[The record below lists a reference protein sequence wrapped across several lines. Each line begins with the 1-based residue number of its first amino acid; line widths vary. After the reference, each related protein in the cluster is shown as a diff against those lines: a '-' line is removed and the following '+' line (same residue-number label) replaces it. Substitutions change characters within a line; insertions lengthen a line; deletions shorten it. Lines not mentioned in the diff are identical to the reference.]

1 MAMVVVVVERDID
14 RLVTNAST
22 VFGQDAATDGKI
34 HETFP
39 SVPTPPPLSQPS
51 ISVHHFCPTTAKRV
65 TTYAERPT
73 LLGS

>member
-39 SVPTPPPLSQPS
+39 SVPTLPPLSTVDIRPS
-51 ISVHHFCPTTAKRV
+51 
-65 TTYAERPT
+65 
-73 LLGS
+73 LLPNDGTEGNNLC